1 VGLVWVLGRAVR
13 GPRRGVAEMAEG
25 SEAEQRPA
33 GHGVGAMEMNEWLPD
48 WAG

>member
-1 VGLVWVLGRAVR
+1 VGS
-13 GPRRGVAEMAEG
+13 PRPEMAEG

-33 GHGVGAMEMNEWLPD
+33 GHGDGAMEMKWLPD